1 MDVKAM
7 KYSRISSEKYVPSV
21 AYCTEVFPTRVVF
34 SYLALNISSC
44 SFSMLMDFERSKSMQ
59 RAVTVVT
66 GSNMAPLDHV
76 LLRNKGM
83 GSHCKESRVKCVQ
96 VQNN

>member
-1 MDVKAM
+1 
-7 KYSRISSEKYVPSV
+7 
-21 AYCTEVFPTRVVF
+21 
-34 SYLALNISSC
+34 
-44 SFSMLMDFERSKSMQ
+44 MLMDFERSKSMQ